1 MRGKSDPFPQRD
13 SNLYL
18 WDTRPS
24 CLRLHHESR
33 HTLRQLK
40 QTLQTLTHELHHE
53 IQACITEHSNCC
65 VCMRAC
71 VCMRVSARARVCVC
85 VCVCHYEKKIAV
97 VVLVVS
103 LRLLCCSN
111 PSRPCCWKGFALL
124 SSVSASQNF
133 SPHVTLFCCFYVEEW
148 VAAGRRLQICLPSA
162 CMSKHE
168 QHFAQSSGVR
178 MAG

>member
-1 MRGKSDPFPQRD
+1 MKYKHASPNTP
-13 SNLYL
+13 
-18 WDTRPS
+18 T
-24 CLRLHHESR
+24 
-33 HTLRQLK
+33 
-40 QTLQTLTHELHHE
+40 
-53 IQACITEHSNCC
+53 A

-71 VCMRVSARARVCVC
+71 MCVHACECARTC

-111 PSRPCCWKGFALL
+111 PFRPCCGKGFSLL

-133 SPHVTLFCCFYVEEW
+133 SPHVALFCCFYVEKW
-148 VAAGRRLQICLPSA
+148 VAAGRQLQRCLPSA

-178 MAG
+178 MAGAQAGA

>member
-1 MRGKSDPFPQRD
+1 MPI
-13 SNLYL
+13 
-18 WDTRPS
+18 PS
-24 CLRLHHESR
+24 TGFEHHESR
-33 HTLRQLK
+33 HTSRQSK

-53 IQACITEHSNCC
+53 IQACITKHSNCC
-65 VCMRAC
+65 VYARMC

-85 VCVCHYEKKIAV
+85 HYEKKIAV
-97 VVLVVS
+97 VLLVVS

-111 PSRPCCWKGFALL
+111 PSRPCCGKGVSLL

-133 SPHVTLFCCFYVEEW
+133 STHVTLFCCFYVEKW
-148 VAAGRRLQICLPSA
+148 VAAGRRLQRCLPSA